1 MAGDMTTNI
10 IYGILL
16 LSLGGAAWFMLKKA
30 KANKEAMMAE
40 NAPKVAGD
48 DILEGGAKEP
58 EQFDEPDDDA
68 LDEMGDLLGLDED
81 EDEDED

>member
-1 MAGDMTTNI
+1 MAGDMTTNVT
-10 IYGILL
+10 YGILL

-48 DILEGGAKEP
+48 DTLEGGAKDP

-68 LDEMGDLLGLDED
+68 LDEMGDLLGLDDEEED
-81 EDEDED
+81 